1 MPTQA
6 PPKDAD
12 RLREPRS
19 YGTATKSEG
28 PEIPQVEDG
37 EYRANVKDVKE
48 TTSSYNGEEK
58 DQFVI
63 EFELLDLHKG
73 NGDYQTLRSYIAIP
87 PTLITDGKLNE
98 NSNLYAFLTALYGD
112 LDPKGIVVEPL
123 EWIGEELRVIVENK
137 AVKEGQNAGQLRPRI
152 TKFMRKKVQPATRTP
167 AAAARPQPAAARASA
182 PPPRTPNRPAPATSN
197 DDDF

>member
-48 TTSSYNGEEK
+48 TTSSYQGEDK
-58 DQFVI
+58 DQFVV
-63 EFELLDLHKG
+63 EFELLDLRKP

-112 LDPKGIVVEPL
+112 LDPEGIVVEPL

-152 TKFMRKKVQPATRTP
+152 TKFMRKKQAPKVAP
-167 AAAARPQPAAARASA
+167 AAARPAPARAAA
-182 PPPRTPNRPAPATSN
+182 PPPRTPAARPAPAASN
-197 DDDF
+197 GDDF